1 MAEADTVD
9 AIQPDRYVENEDFAP
24 DPTAQYGVALTSGN
38 VNPIDSLEYTTPL
51 YREMRGGSDMS
62 DDEYFL
68 TPGQRAAALTE
79 EEAQAA
85 AEEQSQAAA
94 DEQAAAAEE
103 NTPAEPEPAAPNTTP
118 EDAPSV

>member
-85 AEEQSQAAA
+85 A